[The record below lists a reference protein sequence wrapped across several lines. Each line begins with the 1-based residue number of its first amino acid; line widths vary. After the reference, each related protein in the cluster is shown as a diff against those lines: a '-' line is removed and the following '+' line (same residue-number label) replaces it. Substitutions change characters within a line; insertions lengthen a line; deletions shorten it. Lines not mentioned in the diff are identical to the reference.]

1 MKLVTPSRDTAVR
14 GALAVL
20 RFGAVAV
27 GCIILHAVAWIA
39 MGYGLSMVRAVEP
52 VHNSIEARTLKGG
65 GVFAPEWFCRAAER
79 SEEHTSELQSR

>member
-14 GALAVL
+14 GALVIL

-27 GCIILHAVAWIA
+27 GCIILLHAVAWIA

-52 VHNSIEARTLKGG
+52 VHNSIEARTLKSG
-65 GVFAPEWFCRAAER
+65 GVFG
-79 SEEHTSELQSR
+79 